1 MVYSHFIARVVLGGT
16 PLQSTG
22 VTRILMLVVLSEPRA
37 GGADVDQSVA
47 CWEKTSTRRPVEW
60 QAPLHFEHIVRA
72 TYTCGVGH
80 CFAW

>member
-1 MVYSHFIARVVLGGT
+1 MVYSHFIARVVLGT
-16 PLQSTG
+16 PLQSIG
-22 VTRILMLVVLSEPRA
+22 VTRILMLVVLSEA

-47 CWEKTSTRRPVEW
+47 CWEKTSTRRPAEW
-60 QAPLHFEHIVRA
+60 QAPLHFEHTVRA